1 MTTSDSSR
9 EAGFRIVPAYRVS
22 GESLVAEQCRVV
34 GEDALSIDVE
44 GVGSYTLM
52 WTPTEPMDEALGYS
66 REDGLLAEADNPE
79 ALALAAGFC
88 FTEGLIS
95 GLEDI
100 RTIAAC
106 PDAPGVITVQL
117 VDPQRVKPRRRNVTV
132 NSSCGNCGGRE
143 AIDGGLLDLSPVPDA
158 LRLGGE
164 QLGQLMAT
172 MRKRQSVFLQTGGS
186 HAAAVFSGKGNIL
199 AVAEDLGRHNALDKV
214 IGTCLL
220 QKLDLGACGV
230 LLSSRLSFEMVV
242 KAVRAKFELVAAISA
257 PTSLAIEIAER
268 YGVTLCGFVRDERVT
283 VYTHPR
289 RLREVASSVA
299 IGG

>member
-1 MTTSDSSR
+1 MSMSDRGR
-9 EAGFRIVPAYRVS
+9 EAGFRSVPAYRVS
-22 GESLVAEQCRVV
+22 GESLVAEQCLVV

-52 WTPTEPMDEALGYS
+52 WTPTEPGDGAFGYS

-95 GLEDI
+95 GLDDI
-100 RTIAAC
+100 RSIAAC

-117 VDPQRVKPRRRNVTV
+117 VDPQLVKPRRRNVTV
-132 NSSCGNCGGRE
+132 NSSCGICGGRE
-143 AIDGGLLDLSPVPDA
+143 AIDNGLLNLSTVPDS
-158 LRLGGE
+158 LRVRGE
-164 QLGQLMAT
+164 QLGQMMAT
-172 MRKRQSVFLQTGGS
+172 MRKSQSVFLQTGGS
-186 HAAAVFSGKGNIL
+186 HAAAVFSGDGIIL

-220 QKLDLGACGV
+220 QKVDLSACGV

-242 KAVRAKFELVAAISA
+242 KAVRAKFEMVAAISA

-289 RLREVASSVA
+289 RLQAVAARAA
-299 IGG
+299 IAG